1 MPRAGNRTI
10 FYMASTKGSSHVW
23 AKIIDCKVFSLL
35 MIDPHILFFD
45 FDGMNLAFGKFAD
58 FAHLVKFRHN

>member
-1 MPRAGNRTI
+1 
-10 FYMASTKGSSHVW
+10 MATTKRSSHVW